1 MNTKIPM
8 ELFSFCEVFESERGQ
23 RLIKSD
29 QIDGDVAYI
38 SSTKKDNGIN
48 AYISPPE
55 FMERHKNRMTLS
67 NSGSGWYYFYH
78 NYEFVASDHV
88 TVIWLK
94 DKTVSLSRNIAL
106 YLKPVFESMRYKYNF
121 GREISDS
128 RLYREYLLL
137 PSHDGKPDWEFMD
150 NYIKEKMSNISWVK
164 ISNQEKTS
172 HLLNQDSWIDFN
184 MDNIFLFKKGK
195 RLVKEDMYSGKTHF
209 IGAISANNGVRQL
222 VDEEPLHSGKCIT
235 VNYNGSVGEAFYQE
249 YPFWAS
255 DDVNI
260 LYPKGWTIN
269 RYIAMFLI
277 TVIKENRY
285 LYSYGRKWTMDKMKK
300 TKLNLPTKSDG
311 RPDFAVMEQF
321 IKSLP
326 YANKI

>member
-8 ELFSFCEVFESERGQ
+8 ELFSFCEVFESQRGQ
-23 RLIKSD
+23 RLIESD

-55 FMERHKNRMTLS
+55 FMVRHKNRMTLS
-67 NSGSGWYYFYH
+67 NSGSVGYYFYH

-94 DKTVSLSRNIAL
+94 DKTVSLNRNIAL

-128 RLYREYLLL
+128 RLHREYLLL
-137 PSHDGKPDWEFMD
+137 PAHDGKPDWELMN
-150 NYIKEKMSNISWVK
+150 NYIEEKMSDISWVK
-164 ISNQEKTS
+164 ISSQEKAS
-172 HLLNQDSWIDFN
+172 HLINQDPWIDFN
-184 MDNIFLFKKGK
+184 MDNIFLFEKGK
-195 RLVKEDMYSGKTHF
+195 RLVKEDMHSGKTHF

-222 VDEEPLHSGKCIT
+222 IDEEPLHSGKCIT

-260 LYPKGWTIN
+260 LYPRGWTIN

-300 TKLNLPTKSDG
+300 TKLKLPAKSDG
-311 RPDFAVMEQF
+311 SPDFAVMEQF